1 MLTRVISEFQITSCQ
16 CNKGKKIVHNAAMG
30 QNAEVLG
37 DFFPCDS
44 FVTLYELFKLFLD
57 EGKLSAIDFIECQ
70 TALTPTRIY
79 QKDLFDDS
87 PAPLLFGFFPLND
100 SFILKRCDD
109 SRNGPSKYSHPVT
122 GVRQRYARIGKK
134 DTEQSKLIVRQII
147 VF

>member
-1 MLTRVISEFQITSCQ
+1 
-16 CNKGKKIVHNAAMG
+16 MG

-44 FVTLYELFKLFLD
+44 FVALYELFELFLD

-70 TALTPTRIY
+70 TTLTPTRIY
-79 QKDLFDDS
+79 QKGLFDDS
-87 PAPLLFGFFPLND
+87 PTPLLFGFFPLND
-100 SFILKRCDD
+100 SFVLKRCDD